1 MLKNK
6 YIIGL
11 SFMFCALLGCVEDKT
26 VDTFKELNEVTIEGL
41 EDKYSV
47 MLYSHLQASPTI
59 KTSLN
64 DNSQLSYVWY
74 AYTNTTRE
82 EADTLGYEQN
92 LDVLVEPS
100 ILTPGE
106 AYTLALK
113 VIDGE
118 TGVYY
123 RKEMELEIRTQF
135 TKGTVLL
142 CEEAGQAEVNFLV
155 DDTERTLLE
164 NIYASANDELVGRNP
179 LRIYSVNPNDYAT
192 FLKQELIFCDDENGG
207 VVASPLSFEKVK
219 TMREACDMDF
229 ETATVAPEFYYKGN
243 MIDYIIMNGAICKRA
258 TNMQAVN
265 FEPKL
270 VLMNEPYEYSV
281 APDVLAAGDNPVF
294 FDELYGRLII
304 HPRYNQGYVTTLPK
318 AENDLG
324 IFDSN
329 NLGENLELKC
339 WGSLSEA
346 TNGAWMLMQ
355 DVEGKY
361 WLYKFSL
368 EDDSFRGIAK
378 IEVTDAI
385 APHMKEAISFAANP
399 EYNDVFMYATK
410 DAVYS
415 FAANQLTSSTMSSLE
430 VLQQNM
436 QAENMEVTSIK
447 FLDITVSEPT
457 ASNPNATRT
466 SSQVRCCVRD
476 LNLSEKQGGVIF
488 YEVNSTG
495 GVHLEFLFEKCGF
508 CDKVIDI
515 DEKYS

>member
-164 NIYASANDELVGRNP
+164 NIYVSANDELVGRNP

-304 HPRYNQGYVTTLPK
+304 HSRYNQGYVTTLPK

>member
-1 MLKNK
+1 
-6 YIIGL
+6 
-11 SFMFCALLGCVEDKT
+11 MFCALLGCVEDKT

-164 NIYASANDELVGRNP
+164 NIYVSANDELVGRNP

-304 HPRYNQGYVTTLPK
+304 HLRYNQGYVTTLPK

-355 DVEGKY
+355 DVEGKF

-378 IEVTDAI
+378 IEVTDVI

>member
-1 MLKNK
+1 MLKNR
-6 YIIGL
+6 YVIGL
-11 SFMFCALLGCVEDKT
+11 GFVLCTLLGCVEDKT

-47 MLYSHLQASPTI
+47 MLYSHLQVSPSI
-59 KTSLN
+59 KTAL
-64 DNSQLSYVWY
+64 DDESQLSYVWY
-74 AYTNTTRE
+74 AYTTTTRE
-82 EADTLGYEQN
+82 EADTLSYERN

-100 ILTPGE
+100 LLTPGE

-113 VIDGE
+113 VIDEE

-155 DDTERTLLE
+155 DDTDRTLLE
-164 NIYASANDELVGRNP
+164 NVYASANDELVGRNP

-229 ETATVAPEFYYKGN
+229 ETPTVCPEFYYKGT
-243 MIDYIIMNGAICKRA
+243 MIDYIIMNGAICKRS

-265 FEPKL
+265 WEPQL
-270 VLMNEPYEYSV
+270 VLMNEPREYSA
-281 APDVLAAGDNPVF
+281 APDVLAAGSNPVF
-294 FDELYGRLII
+294 FDELYGRLLI
-304 HPRYNQGYVTTLPK
+304 HPRFNQGYLNTLTK
-318 AENDLG
+318 SDNDLG
-324 IFDSN
+324 VFDSN

-339 WGSLSEA
+339 WGGLSEA
-346 TNGAWMLMQ
+346 NAGAWMLMQ
-355 DVEGKY
+355 DAEARF

-368 EDDSFRGIAK
+368 ESDNFRSIAK

-399 EYNDVFMYATK
+399 EYNDVFIYATK
-410 DAVYS
+410 DAIYS
-415 FAANQLTSSTMSSLE
+415 FAANQLTQNTTSNLE
-430 VLQQNM
+430 VLQQDM
-436 QAENMEVTSIK
+436 DQQNMEVTGIK
-447 FLDITVSEPT
+447 FVNITVPDPT
-457 ASNPNATRT
+457 ASDPNATRA

-476 LNLSEKQGGVIF
+476 LSLSEKQGGVIF

-495 GVHLEFLFEKCGF
+495 GIHLELLFERCGF

>member
-164 NIYASANDELVGRNP
+164 NIYTSANDELVGRNP

-304 HPRYNQGYVTTLPK
+304 HSRYNQGYVTTLPK

-355 DVEGKY
+355 DVEGKF

-378 IEVTDAI
+378 IEVTDVI

>member
-92 LDVLVEPS
+92 LDVLVESS

-164 NIYASANDELVGRNP
+164 NIYTSANDELVGRNP

-304 HPRYNQGYVTTLPK
+304 HSRYNQGYVTTLPK

>member
-164 NIYASANDELVGRNP
+164 NIYVSANDELVGRNP

-304 HPRYNQGYVTTLPK
+304 HSRYNQGYVTTLPK

-355 DVEGKY
+355 DVEGKF

-368 EDDSFRGIAK
+368 EDDSFRSIAK
-378 IEVTDAI
+378 IEVTDVI

>member
-1 MLKNK
+1 MLKNR
-6 YIIGL
+6 YVIGL
-11 SFMFCALLGCVEDKT
+11 GFVLCTLLGCVEDKT

-47 MLYSHLQASPTI
+47 MLYSHLQVSPSI
-59 KTSLN
+59 KTAL
-64 DNSQLSYVWY
+64 DDESQLSYVWY
-74 AYTNTTRE
+74 AYTTTTRE
-82 EADTLGYEQN
+82 EADTLSYERN

-100 ILTPGE
+100 LLTPGE

-113 VIDGE
+113 VIDEE

-155 DDTERTLLE
+155 DDTDRTLLE
-164 NIYASANDELVGRNP
+164 NVYANANDELVGRNP

-229 ETATVAPEFYYKGN
+229 ETPTVCPEFYYKGT
-243 MIDYIIMNGAICKRA
+243 MIDYIIMNGAICKRS

-265 FEPKL
+265 WEPQL
-270 VLMNEPYEYSV
+270 VLMNEPREYSA
-281 APDVLAAGDNPVF
+281 APDVLAAGSNPVF
-294 FDELYGRLII
+294 FDELYGRLLI
-304 HPRYNQGYVTTLPK
+304 HPRFNQGYLNTLTK
-318 AENDLG
+318 SDNDLG
-324 IFDSN
+324 VFDSN

-339 WGSLSEA
+339 WGGLSEA
-346 TNGAWMLMQ
+346 NAGAWMLMQ
-355 DVEGKY
+355 DAEARF

-368 EDDSFRGIAK
+368 ESDNFRSIAK

-399 EYNDVFMYATK
+399 EYNDVFIYATK
-410 DAVYS
+410 DAIYS
-415 FAANQLTSSTMSSLE
+415 FAANQLTQNTTSNLE
-430 VLQQNM
+430 VLQQDM
-436 QAENMEVTSIK
+436 ALQNMEVTGIK
-447 FLDITVSEPT
+447 FLNITVPDPT
-457 ASNPNATRT
+457 ASDPNATRA
-466 SSQVRCCVRD
+466 SSQVRCCVCD
-476 LNLSEKQGGVIF
+476 LSLSEKQGGVIF

-495 GVHLEFLFEKCGF
+495 GIHLELLFERCGF

>member
-304 HPRYNQGYVTTLPK
+304 HSRYNQGYVTTLPK

-355 DVEGKY
+355 DVEGKF

-378 IEVTDAI
+378 IEVTDVI

>member
-1 MLKNK
+1 MLKNR
-6 YIIGL
+6 YVIGL
-11 SFMFCALLGCVEDKT
+11 GFVLCTLLGCVEDKT
-26 VDTFKELNEVTIEGL
+26 VDIFKELNEVTIEGL

-47 MLYSHLQASPTI
+47 MLYSHLQVSPSI
-59 KTSLN
+59 KTAL
-64 DNSQLSYVWY
+64 DDESQLSYVWY
-74 AYTNTTRE
+74 AYTTTTRE
-82 EADTLGYEQN
+82 EADTLSYERN

-100 ILTPGE
+100 LLTPGE

-113 VIDGE
+113 VIDEE

-155 DDTERTLLE
+155 DDTDRTLLE
-164 NIYASANDELVGRNP
+164 NVYASANDELVGRNP

-229 ETATVAPEFYYKGN
+229 ETPTVCPEFYYKGT
-243 MIDYIIMNGAICKRA
+243 MIDYIIMNGAICKRS

-265 FEPKL
+265 WEPQL
-270 VLMNEPYEYSV
+270 VLMNEPREYSA
-281 APDVLAAGDNPVF
+281 APDVLAAGSNPVF
-294 FDELYGRLII
+294 FDELYGRLLI
-304 HPRYNQGYVTTLPK
+304 HPRFNQGYLNTLTK
-318 AENDLG
+318 SDNDLG
-324 IFDSN
+324 VFDSN

-339 WGSLSEA
+339 WGGLSEA
-346 TNGAWMLMQ
+346 NAGAWMLMQ
-355 DVEGKY
+355 DAEARF

-368 EDDSFRGIAK
+368 ESDNFRSIAK

-399 EYNDVFMYATK
+399 EYNDVFIYATK
-410 DAVYS
+410 DAIYS
-415 FAANQLTSSTMSSLE
+415 FAANQLTQNTTSNLE
-430 VLQQNM
+430 VLQQDM
-436 QAENMEVTSIK
+436 ALQNMEVTGIK
-447 FLDITVSEPT
+447 FLNITVPDPT
-457 ASNPNATRT
+457 ASDPNATRA

-476 LNLSEKQGGVIF
+476 LSLSEKQGGVIF

-495 GVHLEFLFEKCGF
+495 GVHLELLFERCGF

>member
-355 DVEGKY
+355 DVEGKF

-378 IEVTDAI
+378 IEVTDVI

>member
-1 MLKNK
+1 
-6 YIIGL
+6 
-11 SFMFCALLGCVEDKT
+11 MFCALLGCVEDKT

-355 DVEGKY
+355 DVEGKF

-378 IEVTDAI
+378 IEVTDVI

>member
-92 LDVLVEPS
+92 LDVLVESS

-355 DVEGKY
+355 DVEGKF

-378 IEVTDAI
+378 IEVTDVI

>member
-164 NIYASANDELVGRNP
+164 NIYVSANDELVGRNP

-304 HPRYNQGYVTTLPK
+304 HSRYNQGYVTTLPK

-355 DVEGKY
+355 DVEGKF

-378 IEVTDAI
+378 IEVTDVI

>member
-1 MLKNK
+1 MLKNR
-6 YIIGL
+6 YVIGL
-11 SFMFCALLGCVEDKT
+11 GFVLCTLLGCVEDKT

-47 MLYSHLQASPTI
+47 MLYSHLQVSPSI
-59 KTSLN
+59 KTAL
-64 DNSQLSYVWY
+64 DDESQLSYVWY
-74 AYTNTTRE
+74 AYTTTTRE
-82 EADTLGYEQN
+82 EADTLSYERN

-100 ILTPGE
+100 LLTPGE

-113 VIDGE
+113 VIDEE

-155 DDTERTLLE
+155 DDTDRTLLE
-164 NIYASANDELVGRNP
+164 NVYASANDELVGRNP

-229 ETATVAPEFYYKGN
+229 ETPTVCPEFYYKGT
-243 MIDYIIMNGAICKRA
+243 MIDYIIMNGAICKRS

-265 FEPKL
+265 WEPQL
-270 VLMNEPYEYSV
+270 VLMNEPREYSA
-281 APDVLAAGDNPVF
+281 APDVLAAGSNPVF
-294 FDELYGRLII
+294 FDELYGRLLI
-304 HPRYNQGYVTTLPK
+304 HPRFNQGYL
-318 AENDLG
+318 LR
-324 IFDSN
+324 
-329 NLGENLELKC
+329 NLEP
-339 WGSLSEA
+339 EDVVV
-346 TNGAWMLMQ
+346 Q
-355 DVEGKY
+355 DVEDRF

-368 EDDSFRGIAK
+368 ESDNFRSIAK

-385 APHMKEAISFAANP
+385 APHMKEAVSFAANP

-410 DAVYS
+410 DAIYS
-415 FAANQLTSSTMSSLE
+415 FAANQLTQNTTSNLE
-430 VLQQNM
+430 VLQQDM
-436 QAENMEVTSIK
+436 DQQNMEVTGIK
-447 FLDITVSEPT
+447 FVNITVPDPT
-457 ASNPNATRT
+457 ASDPNATRA

-476 LNLSEKQGGVIF
+476 LGLSEKQGGVVF

-495 GVHLEFLFEKCGF
+495 GIHLELLFERCGF
-508 CDKVIDI
+508 CDRVIDI

>member
-1 MLKNK
+1 
-6 YIIGL
+6 
-11 SFMFCALLGCVEDKT
+11 MFCALLGCVEDKT
-26 VDTFKELNEVTIEGL
+26 VDTFKELNEVTIEDL

-164 NIYASANDELVGRNP
+164 NIYTSANDELVGRNP

-304 HPRYNQGYVTTLPK
+304 HSRYNQGYVTTLPK

-355 DVEGKY
+355 DVEGKF

-378 IEVTDAI
+378 IEVTDVI

>member
-164 NIYASANDELVGRNP
+164 NIYVSANDELVGRNP

-355 DVEGKY
+355 DVEGKF

>member
-1 MLKNK
+1 
-6 YIIGL
+6 
-11 SFMFCALLGCVEDKT
+11 MFCALLGCVEDKT

-164 NIYASANDELVGRNP
+164 NIYTSANDELVGRNP

-304 HPRYNQGYVTTLPK
+304 HSRYNQGYVTTLPK

-355 DVEGKY
+355 DVEGKF

-378 IEVTDAI
+378 IEVTDVI

>member
-1 MLKNK
+1 MLKNR
-6 YIIGL
+6 YVIGL
-11 SFMFCALLGCVEDKT
+11 GFVLCTLLGCVEDKT

-47 MLYSHLQASPTI
+47 MLYSHLQVSPSI
-59 KTSLN
+59 KTAL
-64 DNSQLSYVWY
+64 DDESQLSYVWY
-74 AYTNTTRE
+74 AYTTTTRE
-82 EADTLGYEQN
+82 EADTLSYERN

-100 ILTPGE
+100 LLTPGE

-113 VIDGE
+113 VIDEE

-155 DDTERTLLE
+155 DDTDRTLLE
-164 NIYASANDELVGRNP
+164 NVYASANDELVGRNP

-229 ETATVAPEFYYKGN
+229 ETPTVCPEFYYKGT
-243 MIDYIIMNGAICKRA
+243 MIDYIIMNGAICKRS

-265 FEPKL
+265 WEPQL
-270 VLMNEPYEYSV
+270 VLMNEPREYSA
-281 APDVLAAGDNPVF
+281 APDVLAAGSNPVF
-294 FDELYGRLII
+294 FDELYGRLLI
-304 HPRYNQGYVTTLPK
+304 HPRFNQGYLNTLTK
-318 AENDLG
+318 SDNDLG
-324 IFDSN
+324 VFDSN

-339 WGSLSEA
+339 WGGLSEA
-346 TNGAWMLMQ
+346 NAGAWMLMQ
-355 DVEGKY
+355 DVEDRF

-368 EDDSFRGIAK
+368 ESDNFRSIAK

-385 APHMKEAISFAANP
+385 APHMKEAVSFAANP

-410 DAVYS
+410 DAIYS
-415 FAANQLTSSTMSSLE
+415 FAANQLTQNTTSNLE
-430 VLQQNM
+430 VLQQDM
-436 QAENMEVTSIK
+436 DQQNMEVTGIK
-447 FLDITVSEPT
+447 FVNITVPDPT
-457 ASNPNATRT
+457 ASDPNATRA

-476 LNLSEKQGGVIF
+476 LGLSEKQGGGIF

-495 GVHLEFLFEKCGF
+495 GIHLELLLERCGF
-508 CDKVIDI
+508 CDRVIDI

>member
-1 MLKNK
+1 MLKNR
-6 YIIGL
+6 YMIGIV
-11 SFMFCALLGCVEDKT
+11 FMLYALLGCVEDKT
-26 VDTFKELNEVTIEGL
+26 VDSFKELNEVTIEGL

-64 DNSQLSYVWY
+64 DDSHLSYVWY

-113 VIDGE
+113 VIDEE

-155 DDTERTLLE
+155 DDTDRTLLE

-229 ETATVAPEFYYKGN
+229 ETATVSPEFYYMGS
-243 MIDYIIMNGAICKRA
+243 MIDYIIMNGSICKRS

-265 FEPKL
+265 WEPQL
-270 VLMNEPYEYSV
+270 VLMNEPREYSA

-304 HPRYNQGYVTTLPK
+304 HPRFNQGYLNTLAK
-318 AENDLG
+318 AENDPG

-339 WGSLSEA
+339 WGGLSEA
-346 TNGAWMLMQ
+346 TNGAWMLME
-355 DVEGKY
+355 DDGGHF

-368 EDDSFRGIAK
+368 EGDNFRSIAR

-385 APHMKEAISFAANP
+385 APHMKEAISFVSNQ
-399 EYNDVFMYATK
+399 EYNDIFVYATK
-410 DAVYS
+410 DAIYS
-415 FAANQLTSSTMSSLE
+415 FAANQLTTSTNTNLE

-436 QAENMEVTSIK
+436 QAENMEVTGIK
-447 FLDITVSEPT
+447 FLNITVSEPT
-457 ASNPNATRT
+457 VSDPNATRI

-476 LNLSEKQGGVIF
+476 LSLSEKQGGVIF

-495 GVHLEFLFEKCGF
+495 GVHLELLFERCGF
-508 CDKVIDI
+508 CDRVIDI

>member
-135 TKGTVLL
+135 TKGTILL

-164 NIYASANDELVGRNP
+164 NIYVSANDELVGRNP

-304 HPRYNQGYVTTLPK
+304 HLRYNQGYVTTLPK

-355 DVEGKY
+355 DVEGKF

-378 IEVTDAI
+378 IEVTDVI

>member
-164 NIYASANDELVGRNP
+164 NIYVSANDELVGRNP

-304 HPRYNQGYVTTLPK
+304 HLRYNQGYVTTLPK

-355 DVEGKY
+355 DVEGKF

-378 IEVTDAI
+378 IEVTDVI

>member
-164 NIYASANDELVGRNP
+164 NIYVSANDELVGRNP

-294 FDELYGRLII
+294 FDELYGCLII
-304 HPRYNQGYVTTLPK
+304 HSRYNQGYVTTLPK

-355 DVEGKY
+355 DVEGKF

-378 IEVTDAI
+378 IEVTDVI

>member
-1 MLKNK
+1 MLKNR
-6 YIIGL
+6 YVIGL
-11 SFMFCALLGCVEDKT
+11 GFVLCTLLGCVEDKT

-47 MLYSHLQASPTI
+47 MLYSHLQVSPSI
-59 KTSLN
+59 KTAL
-64 DNSQLSYVWY
+64 DDESQLSYVWY
-74 AYTNTTRE
+74 AYTTTTRE
-82 EADTLGYEQN
+82 EADTLSYERN

-100 ILTPGE
+100 LLTPGE

-113 VIDGE
+113 VIDEE

-135 TKGTVLL
+135 TKGIVLL

-155 DDTERTLLE
+155 DDTDRTLLE
-164 NIYASANDELVGRNP
+164 NVYASANDELVGRNP

-229 ETATVAPEFYYKGN
+229 ETPTVCPEFYYKGT
-243 MIDYIIMNGAICKRA
+243 MIDYIIMNGAICKRS

-265 FEPKL
+265 WEPQL
-270 VLMNEPYEYSV
+270 VLMNEPREYSA
-281 APDVLAAGDNPVF
+281 APDVLAAGSNPVF
-294 FDELYGRLII
+294 FDELYGRLLI
-304 HPRYNQGYVTTLPK
+304 HPRFNQGYLNTLTK
-318 AENDLG
+318 SDNDLG
-324 IFDSN
+324 VFDSN

-339 WGSLSEA
+339 WGGLSEA
-346 TNGAWMLMQ
+346 NAGAWMLMQ
-355 DVEGKY
+355 DAEARF

-368 EDDSFRGIAK
+368 ESDNFRSIAK

-399 EYNDVFMYATK
+399 EYNDVFIYATK
-410 DAVYS
+410 DAIYS
-415 FAANQLTSSTMSSLE
+415 FAANQLTQNTTSNLE
-430 VLQQNM
+430 VLQQDM
-436 QAENMEVTSIK
+436 ALQNMEVTGIK
-447 FLDITVSEPT
+447 FLNITVPDPT
-457 ASNPNATRT
+457 ASDPNATRA

-476 LNLSEKQGGVIF
+476 LSLSEKQGGVIF

-495 GVHLEFLFEKCGF
+495 GVHLELLFERCGF